1 MSTYGGHKL
10 TKHGPVPILST
21 ENNGSTSGHD
31 CEMIVSKNKNNFPN
45 LQVSMFD
52 NVHFM
57 KPELMLVKL
66 GTKTNGKKITC
77 EKDTSTYK

>member
-1 MSTYGGHKL
+1 MSGGHNL
-10 TKHGPVPILST
+10 TKHGPVPKLST

-31 CEMIVSKNKNNFPN
+31 CKMLVSKNKNNFPN
-45 LQVSMFD
+45 LQVTMFD

>member
-1 MSTYGGHKL
+1 MSGGHNP
-10 TKHGPVPILST
+10 KHGPVPKLSI
-21 ENNGSTSGHD
+21 EINGSTSGHD
-31 CEMIVSKNKNNFPN
+31 CEMLVSKNKNNFPN

-66 GTKTNGKKITC
+66 GTKTNGKNIAC